1 MSSKKIKEETQPVP
15 RKIRGTL
22 EALGGDSYKFTPQG
36 KGEPTQQNV
45 VTVGKSKMYETVG
58 KTPQR
63 VAHLIVPSDAVDVR
77 AELFRQVD
85 ELTRN
90 DKSENPIK
98 VTKPEETVVL
108 HKGEGLRLIIDEKER
123 KFIFVQEIPLKRG
136 TNYVGEMI
144 AAVNRCSQ
152 TIAVN
157 RDKVSNL
164 EQ

>member
-1 MSSKKIKEETQPVP
+1 MATKKIKEETQPVP
-15 RKIRGTL
+15 RKVRGVLT
-22 EALGGDSYKFTPQG
+22 ALGGDSFEFKPYKE
-36 KGEPTQQNV
+36 GEPTQQNV
-45 VTVGKSKMYETVG
+45 VTVGKSKMYDTTG

-63 VAHLIVPSDAVDVR
+63 VAHLIVPSDVTDVR

-85 ELTRN
+85 ELTQK
-90 DKSENPIK
+90 DKTENTTP
-98 VTKPEETVVL
+98 VVKPEETVVL
-108 HKGEGLRLIIDEKER
+108 HKGEGMRLMIDEKER

-157 RDKVSNL
+157 RSKVSTL

>member
-1 MSSKKIKEETQPVP
+1 MAMKKIKEETQPVP
-15 RKIRGTL
+15 RKVRGVLT
-22 EALGGDSYKFTPQG
+22 ALGGDSFEFKPYKE
-36 KGEPTQQNV
+36 GESTQQNV
-45 VTVGKSKMYETVG
+45 VTVGKSKMYDTVG

-63 VAHLIVPSDAVDVR
+63 VAHLIVPADTVDVR

-85 ELTRN
+85 ELTQN
-90 DKSENPIK
+90 DKAENPVK
-98 VTKPEETVVL
+98 ATKPEEMVVL
-108 HKGEGLRLIIDEKER
+108 HKGEGMRLMIDEKER

-157 RDKVSNL
+157 RDKVSTL